1 MSCKDS
7 MPIFS
12 SWFSSLGE
20 GLLVLDSQEDM
31 LLLVSVAL
39 ELSWSINCVL
49 SKVEDCV
56 DMKSDHG
63 APDDEVSVVV
73 VAFLFLDND
82 FVELMLLSFSLNVL
96 FPT

>member
-1 MSCKDS
+1 

-39 ELSWSINCVL
+39 ELSWAISCVF